1 LKSTCFLLFSSLGF
15 PPEVYAQQVP
25 EASSC
30 LRSEVGKRIGGI
42 STGEGSWAI
51 NLENVCTYPVQYI
64 GCYSSPTRDQLGQT
78 VTCSAADRSSH
89 IGLLTWGSK
98 PGVFVGGGTINP
110 GPQQKGSLGGWNH
123 GNRPSVTVSLAACPK
138 ESNGKQVRFFEARFT
153 DGAIT
158 AKCEIGD
165 YKELRIIGM

>member
-1 LKSTCFLLFSSLGF
+1 MKSIPFLLFAALGF

-51 NLENVCTYPVQYI
+51 NLENVCAYPVQYI
-64 GCYSSPTRDQLGQT
+64 GCYSSPTPNQHGQT
-78 VTCSAADRSSH
+78 VSCSAADRSSH

-98 PGVFVGGGTINP
+98 PGVFVGGGPLNP
-110 GPQQKGSLGGWNH
+110 GPQHKGSLGGWNP
-123 GNRPSVTVSLAACPK
+123 GNRPSVTVSLAACPR
-138 ESNGKQVRFFEARFT
+138 EINGKPVRFSEARFT
-153 DGAIT
+153 EGAIT

-165 YKELRIIGM
+165 YRELRIIGM